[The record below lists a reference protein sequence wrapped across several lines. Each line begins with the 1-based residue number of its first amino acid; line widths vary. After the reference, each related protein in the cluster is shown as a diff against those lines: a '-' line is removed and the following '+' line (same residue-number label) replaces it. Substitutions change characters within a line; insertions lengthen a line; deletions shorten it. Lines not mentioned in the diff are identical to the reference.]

1 MGENSVATIG
11 FTAFDTPSK
20 FKLSPKR
27 RKIGQICTSPTGSD
41 EKTNESLDKSMPRAI
56 ALAPEVASSRAV
68 STLLHPVDSVSCR
81 GNDELFHLPEE
92 MLPHESRVHE
102 VLEDTGHDFWDDVHW
117 KSWNFDHTIEQ
128 DPSIPLQFDLDSV
141 NSTGY
146 LPIMGYSLDDKP
158 FASMC
163 HNDLETSTAGQQL
176 EGVEVV
182 LPVGDELGVDS
193 SAFQNSVPLVVP
205 VDSGINETSMSSSAQ
220 TGRDI
225 LCIPEVIF
233 ESERL
238 KSTIKKRSWEGCD
251 FFHQGKVDDSKLLGN
266 QEPCTDIKNGE
277 ERILACPFYKKDSS
291 KYQECHKFGL
301 KRIKDVKQHIYR
313 KHKRPDYYCPKC
325 FNEFND
331 PRGRDD
337 HVRGNSC
344 AKCESP
350 HSDMISE
357 DKKKK
362 LAQCFGRSKPID
374 EQWYAVWDL
383 LFPGR
388 RKPQSPYMED
398 GGQEVV
404 HRVRCTW
411 NEQRSEII
419 RSVIKEFPESAV
431 TSDTISRV
439 VDCVFERLEQQLFLQ
454 SL

>member
-11 FTAFDTPSK
+11 STAFDTTSK
-20 FKLSPKR
+20 LKLNPKR
-27 RKIGQICTSPTGSD
+27 RKIGQICTDPAGSD
-41 EKTNESLDKSMPRAI
+41 EGINESLDKSMPGAI
-56 ALAPEVASSRAV
+56 APAPVVASSDAV
-68 STLLHPVDSVSCR
+68 STLRHPVDAVGCTE
-81 GNDELFHLPEE
+81 NDRLFHLREE
-92 MLPHESRVHE
+92 MLSHESRVQE
-102 VLEDTGHDFWDDVHW
+102 VLEDTGHNFWDDVHW
-117 KSWNFDHTIEQ
+117 KSWDFGRIIEQ
-128 DPSIPLQFDLDSV
+128 DPSIPLQFDIDSI

-146 LPIMGYSLDDKP
+146 LPITGYTLGDKP
-158 FASMC
+158 SPSMC
-163 HNDLETSTAGQQL
+163 HNDLQTSTAGQQL

-182 LPVGDELGVDS
+182 LPVGDELGADS
-193 SAFQNSVPLVVP
+193 SASKNSVPPVVP
-205 VDSGINETSMSSSAQ
+205 LDLGINETSISSSARI
-220 TGRDI
+220 GKDI
-225 LCIPEVIF
+225 QCIPQVIF

-238 KSTIKKRSWEGCD
+238 QNTIKKRSWDGCD
-251 FFHQGKVDDSKLLGN
+251 FFHQGKVNDYKLLDN

-277 ERILACPFYKKDSS
+277 ERILACPFYKKNSS

-325 FNEFND
+325 FDEFNN

-344 AKCESP
+344 AKRQSP

-357 DKKKK
+357 DEKKK
-362 LAQCFGRSKPID
+362 LAQCSARSKPID

-383 LFPGR
+383 LFPGQ

-419 RSVIKEFPESAV
+419 RSVMNEFPESTV
-431 TSDTISRV
+431 TSDTISRA